1 MGIKMKSSV
10 IWIGGA
16 VIGMVLIYSM
26 GEKELGVGVDTS
38 NNGTKIINDEVNSPE
53 SSMFNAPNTSKENY
67 SKNMSVAEDSAKDWL
82 AGVNENVHPMNVDE
96 AFKYSVVREGDVV
109 IAEWIIGKEY
119 KLYSDKLKIE
129 VEGADADI
137 SYPKG
142 EKYTDALGVES
153 VIFKDI
159 VRIEINL
166 KNKKSDSV
174 KIISKY
180 QGCWD
185 GGVCYPPVEKTNT
198 IMVD

>member
-1 MGIKMKSSV
+1 MKTSV

-16 VIGMVLIYSM
+16 LIGLVLIYS
-26 GEKELGVGVDTS
+26 VGDNGPVDKVDSVEIVNNGS
-38 NNGTKIINDEVNSPE
+38 NNHE
-53 SSMFNAPNTSKENY
+53 SSMLNDPSTSKENY
-67 SKNMSVAEDSAKDWL
+67 SENMSKSEDSTNNWL
-82 AGVNENVHPMNVDE
+82 AGVDENVHPMNVDE